1 MSIKIEGRRR
11 RGWQRTR
18 WLDGITDSVDMSL
31 NKLQETKDRE
41 ALHAAVH
48 GVTRRRTRLSNN
60 KMPATR
66 LIILHTSSRVN
77 FTMILWKRLLFLFID
92 EKNQGSR
99 DLPSS
104 FNYPKRQGKR
114 WNLDPGMVWLQDLC
128 TFSGAWL
135 PDTLGRC
142 LCRKTASLSEVH
154 SLPSAAECWVARWQ
168 CVTVEGSRNAG
179 TAKYSDTAWYISLLS
194 ESEST
199 FLLSVTKSCPILYD
213 LMNCSTPGFS
223 ASLSPRI
230 CSNSCPLSW

>member
-1 MSIKIEGRRR
+1 MLK
-11 RGWQRTR
+11 
-18 WLDGITDSVDMSL
+18 L
-31 NKLQETKDRE
+31 KLQYFDYLMWRADSDAGKDWRQKEKGMTENEMVGWHYQLSGRE
-41 ALHAAVH
+41 FEQAPGDDEGQRSLHAAVH

-60 KMPATR
+60 KKLATR

-114 WNLDPGMVWLQDLC
+114 WKLDPGMVWLQDLC

-142 LCRKTASLSEVH
+142 LCRKTASLSELH
-154 SLPSAAECWVARWQ
+154 SLQSAAECWVA
-168 CVTVEGSRNAG
+168 G
-179 TAKYSDTAWYISLLS
+179 
-194 ESEST
+194 
-199 FLLSVTKSCPILYD
+199 
-213 LMNCSTPGFS
+213 
-223 ASLSPRI
+223 
-230 CSNSCPLSW
+230 